1 MPERHRRSCP
11 SKGKSAVRAL
21 GKSRRS
27 LIRVVLIGLLL
38 GCLSAAVGGPS
49 EQPPGVYAAAT
60 GRILFG
66 HLGDVWLAE
75 NGGLHQVTQGGRYW
89 GQPDWA
95 PDGSRLAAVG
105 WNQSS
110 TDIFVFEPDG
120 SDARQ
125 LTRNRQQRQRD
136 SDWLFFP
143 KWAPGGD
150 LIAFLS
156 DRTSEYTML
165 WTMRAD
171 GSNPRQITFPRRAFD
186 AVDAFSWS
194 PDGSQIA
201 ATVFAGPL
209 SQIHLIDLSRPQSSR
224 VLTSETGGALDPA
237 WSPDGAHI
245 AYVAREGR
253 NAVIKLVETSGQNP
267 PRVLIQT
274 ESARS
279 PRWSPT
285 GTALAYLAL
294 AGTDFEVFI
303 ANLTFDR
310 EAQLVA
316 GRPSQLTNRFGADA
330 TSGLSWAP

>member
-1 MPERHRRSCP
+1 MNGSGGHRRVLP
-11 SKGKSAVRAL
+11 
-21 GKSRRS
+21 
-27 LIRVVLIGLLL
+27 RVVGLIFLL
-38 GCLSAAVGGPS
+38 GCISIGTGSSS
-49 EQPPGVYAAAT
+49 EQPRSAHAAVT

-66 HLGDVWLAE
+66 HLGEVWLAE
-75 NGGLHQVTQGGRYW
+75 NGSLHQVTQGGRYW

-95 PDGSRLAAVG
+95 PEGNRLATVG

-125 LTRNRQQRQRD
+125 LTRNRQQRQQD
-136 SDWLFFP
+136 SDWVFFP
-143 KWAPGGD
+143 KWAPSGE

-165 WTMRAD
+165 WAMRPD
-171 GSNPRQITFPRRAFD
+171 GSGARQMTFPRRGFD
-186 AVDAFSWS
+186 AVDTFSWS

-201 ATVFAGPL
+201 ATVFSGAL
-209 SQIHLIDLSRPQSSR
+209 SQIHLIDVARPQPSR
-224 VLTSETGGALDPA
+224 ALTSEAGGALDPA
-237 WSPDGAHI
+237 WSPDGTHI
-245 AYVAREGR
+245 GYVAREGR
-253 NAVIKLVETSGQNP
+253 STVIKLLETGAQNP
-267 PRVLIQT
+267 PRTFIQT

-294 AGTDFEVFI
+294 AGNDFEVFV
-303 ANLTFDR
+303 ANLSPDR
-310 EAQLVA
+310 EGRLMA
-316 GRPSQLTNRFGADA
+316 GRPSQLTTRFGADA